1 MIFKGLKLLYVKHL
15 IKKIDTLSPLC
26 YTIYA
31 IKKGVELM
39 KHFNEKFFLDTIRT
53 FINNIGEEHF
63 QKWGG
68 YEKEVLECG
77 TCLSGLYRCVFI
89 PKERNFVIKLAR
101 KSIEG
106 GERQLHSELEN
117 YRLAQE
123 NHLHNW
129 FAKPLAFGDSQWGF
143 WVAFEY
149 VDNIGKAYKFI
160 PEKESVEAKMSFAE
174 YRSLYYVDTLVRSM
188 RSIHYAR
195 LLEQFCEENDIDD
208 LHSHNYGW
216 NPRKNHIVITD
227 YGGC

>member
-1 MIFKGLKLLYVKHL
+1 MIFKGLKLLYVKH
-15 IKKIDTLSPLC
+15 IKNRIDILPSLC

-39 KHFNEKFFLDTIRT
+39 KHLNEVTFLDTIRT
-53 FINNIGEEHF
+53 FIDNIGEEQF
-63 QKWGG
+63 QEWGY
-68 YEKEVLECG
+68 YERKVLKCG
-77 TCLSGLYRCVFI
+77 VCLSGMFRCVLI

-101 KSIEG
+101 KNIEG
-106 GERQLHSELEN
+106 GEQQLHLELEN

-129 FAKPLAFGDSQWGF
+129 FAKPLAFGDSPWGF

-149 VDNIGKAYKFI
+149 VENIGKAHKFV
-160 PEKESVEAKMSFAE
+160 PEKESVEAKMSSREFH
-174 YRSLYYVDTLVRSM
+174 SLYYVDRLVRSM
-188 RSIHYAR
+188 RSIRYAR

-208 LHSHNYGW
+208 LHDNNYGW
-216 NPRKNHIVITD
+216 NPKKNHIVITD